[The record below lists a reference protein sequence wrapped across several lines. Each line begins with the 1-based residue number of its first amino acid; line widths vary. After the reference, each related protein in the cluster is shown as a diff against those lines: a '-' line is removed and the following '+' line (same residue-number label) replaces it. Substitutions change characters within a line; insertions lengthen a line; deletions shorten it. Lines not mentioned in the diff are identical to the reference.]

1 MSNLLDSAGPN
12 DLDTDAIERRAADWA
27 VLRRNRRDWTED
39 RQAELDAWLSQS
51 LAHRVA
57 YLRID
62 AMWERTQRLA
72 ALRTPM
78 RSSKDVLVSR
88 KSWWSRIAV
97 VVGVAAISGLFVTQY
112 LQHPRAQF
120 VETPKGGRERLT
132 LADGSQIELNTDT
145 AALINIQPNARSVQL
160 LRGEAYFQVNHDAS
174 RPFVVTIGKHR
185 IVDLG
190 TKFIVRANT
199 GAVKVTLISGS
210 ARLEDA
216 NTQGESRSVVLMPG
230 EVAIATADATRVSKH
245 TFRELSESLAWQRG
259 SVVFHNELL
268 SNAAAELNRYG
279 GSTLVVADSA
289 SAKLT
294 ISGTFLTN
302 KPEEFAGAARELFG
316 LRVEHRNGS
325 VILSR

>member
-1 MSNLLDSAGPN
+1 MSDFQDSAGPG
-12 DLDTDAIERRAADWA
+12 DLGTDAIEQRAADWA
-27 VLRRNRRDWTED
+27 VLRRNRRDWTVG

-62 AMWERTQRLA
+62 AMWQRTERLA

-78 RSSKDVLVSR
+78 RPLQEVRVSR
-88 KSWWSRIAV
+88 KSWWSRIAE

-112 LQHPRAQF
+112 LQRPRAQF

-145 AALINIQPNARSVQL
+145 AVLLTIQPNARNVQL

-174 RPFVVTIGKHR
+174 RPFIVTIGNHR

-190 TKFIVRANT
+190 TKFVVRADP
-199 GAVKVTLISGS
+199 GRIKVTLVSGT
-210 ARLEDA
+210 ARLEEA
-216 NTQGESRSVVLMPG
+216 GTQGENRSVVLTPG
-230 EVAIATADATRVSKH
+230 EVAIATVDTTRVSKR
-245 TFRELSESLAWQRG
+245 TSRELSESLAWQRG

-279 GSTLVVADSA
+279 GPTLIVADSA
-289 SAKLT
+289 TAKLT

-302 KPEEFAGAARELFG
+302 NTEEFAGAARELFG

-325 VILSR
+325 VVLSR

>member
-1 MSNLLDSAGPN
+1 MSDFQDSAGPG
-12 DLDTDAIERRAADWA
+12 DLGTDAIEQRAADWA
-27 VLRRNRRDWTED
+27 VLRRNQRDWTED
-39 RQAELDAWLSQS
+39 RQVELDAWLSQS

-78 RSSKDVLVSR
+78 RPSKVLVSR
-88 KSWWSRIAV
+88 KSWWARTAV
-97 VVGVAAISGLFVTQY
+97 VVGLVVISGLFATQY
-112 LQHPRAQF
+112 LQRPRAQF

-145 AALINIQPNARSVQL
+145 AVLLNIQPNARNVQL

-174 RPFVVTIGKHR
+174 RPFIVTIGNHR

-190 TKFIVRANT
+190 TKFVVRADP
-199 GAVKVTLISGS
+199 GRIKVTLVSGT
-210 ARLEDA
+210 ARLEEA
-216 NTQGESRSVVLMPG
+216 GTQGENRSVVLTPG
-230 EVAIATADATRVSKH
+230 EVAIATVDTTRVSKR
-245 TFRELSESLAWQRG
+245 TSRELSESLAWQRG

-279 GSTLVVADSA
+279 GPTLIVADSA
-289 SAKLT
+289 TAKLT

-302 KPEEFAGAARELFG
+302 NTEEFAGAARELFG

-325 VILSR
+325 VVLSR